1 MNNNTNLTDALA
13 AELRS
18 LKIRIQSLE
27 FLIEQDAANIVASAN
42 SLQRDILA
50 GFVRADNGGFVSSHM
65 NSYMRN
71 ASEMQSLQQQQQ
83 VLQHIIETTTEG
95 AE

>member
-1 MNNNTNLTDALA
+1 MSNSNKISDALA
-13 AELRS
+13 NELRS
-18 LKIRIQSLE
+18 LEIRIQSLE

-50 GFVRADNGGFVSSHM
+50 GFVRADNGGFVTSHM

-71 ASEMQSLQQQQQ
+71 ANEMESLKHQQR
-83 VLQHIIETTTEG
+83 VLMHIINTTEG
-95 AE
+95 E

>member
-1 MNNNTNLTDALA
+1 MNNNTPLADALA
-13 AELRS
+13 AQLRS
-18 LKIRIQSLE
+18 LEIRIHMLQSQ
-27 FLIEQDAANIVASAN
+27 IVQDAANIVASAN

-71 ASEMQSLQQQQQ
+71 ASEMQSLQQQQR
-83 VLQHIIETTTEG
+83 VLQHIIDTTTEG